1 MAEDMNTS
9 PTDREVWSARKLRVE
24 SYQDAWR
31 GQAALSEEL
40 YELRWQ
46 MDGIPDNIPITMP
59 STARA
64 IVDEAT
70 DHSDFDPRW
79 VKVHTPTYGLTET
92 AATQS
97 SRLRAFFPGWLYY
110 QMTHANDVSPI
121 RDFLKNLYI
130 YGKAVFKVYWA
141 RDEWPEV
148 EVTEG
153 MTQSQVKK
161 LTKKVKANREFVMP
175 IVMRSVHPLALIEDP
190 TNGVK
195 KWAMEVYEHAPM
207 EVVDL
212 YEDWI
217 PKRLESD
224 DLLDPNLTVQV
235 MDCYERG
242 EEDGVEGVYHQV
254 FIDEGEGVVSPATKS
269 AFLPNQPFPYIVK
282 FSGLGRQSG
291 GKYEEKARG
300 LLYAVDSLL
309 RAEGRRLTQLDHIIS
324 SMAWPTLFV
333 TGPRSKFRV
342 AYGPNIVNYI
352 PQGVQVT
359 TVTPNIPAGP
369 IQAGLATLQAGI
381 ERGTFGSVIRGEKPP
396 QTTSAAQL
404 AILSGQA
411 RLRFGAPKIHVEAAL
426 MEMFQKV
433 AIIAKHAI
441 GEDLTLWQWD
451 DTDAESP
458 DKLVLKPGD
467 IPDPFVC
474 HVEVMS
480 DPIEEQERRA
490 QFGVFLF
497 EKGVIDW
504 EEAAERAGVRD
515 VAAMRRRVIRD
526 KILFETPAVIQAM
539 GEQYILESGWDI
551 ESLTLEKAM
560 RDMLILRGQ
569 REMQEAIMAD
579 MGGASSS
586 PGSTPA
592 ANQGFS
598 PNQLG
603 GRPAQAPTPSEAMMN
618 GTASA

>member
-1 MAEDMNTS
+1 MAEDFLTEAD
-9 PTDREVWSARKLRVE
+9 PREIWAARKLRVE
-24 SYQDAWR
+24 SYQSAWR
-31 GQAALSEEL
+31 GQASLAEEL

-79 VKVHTPTYGLTET
+79 VKVHTPTYGLSEK
-92 AATQS
+92 AAQES

-141 RDEWPEV
+141 RDEWPEI
-148 EVTEG
+148 EYFEDMTEG
-153 MTQSQVKK
+153 QRKKAEKAVKK
-161 LTKKVKANREFVMP
+161 NREFSMP
-175 IVMRSVHPLALIEDP
+175 IIMRSVHPLALIEDP
-190 TNGVK
+190 TNGAK
-195 KWAMEVYEHAPM
+195 KWAIEVYEHAPM

-212 YEDWI
+212 YEEWI
-217 PKRLESD
+217 PTRLTSD
-224 DLLDPNLTVQV
+224 DILDPNLTVQV

-242 EEDGVEGVYHQV
+242 IEDGVQGTYHQV
-254 FIDEGEGVVSPATKS
+254 FIDEGEGVVSPATER
-269 AFLPNQPFPYIVK
+269 AFLANQPFPYIVK

-324 SMAWPTLFV
+324 AMAWPTLFV

-342 AYGPNIVNYI
+342 AYGPNVVNYI

-411 RLRFGAPKIHVEAAL
+411 RLRFGAPKIHIEAAL
-426 MEMFQKV
+426 MEVFQKV
-433 AIIAKHAI
+433 SIIAKHAI
-441 GEDLTLWQWD
+441 DDDLTLWQWD

-458 DKLVLKPGD
+458 NKLVLKPSD

-474 HVEVMS
+474 HVEVMA

-497 EKGVIDW
+497 EKGIIDW

-515 VAAMRRRVIRD
+515 VSAMRRRIIRD
-526 KILFETPAVIQAM
+526 KILFETPAVIQAL
-539 GEQYILESGWDI
+539 GEQYILESGYDI

-569 REMQEAIMAD
+569 REMQEAIMSD
-579 MGGASSS
+579 MGGAASS
-586 PGSTPA
+586 PGSTA
-592 ANQGFS
+592 ANDQGFS

-603 GRPAQAPTPSEAMMN
+603 GRPEAAPTPGQASMDGM
-618 GTASA
+618 ASA